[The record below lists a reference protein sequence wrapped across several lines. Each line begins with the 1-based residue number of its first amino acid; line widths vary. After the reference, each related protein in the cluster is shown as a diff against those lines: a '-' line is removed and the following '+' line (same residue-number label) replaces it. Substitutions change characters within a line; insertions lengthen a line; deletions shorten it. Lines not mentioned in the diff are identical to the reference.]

1 MSSSI
6 IGTSILTLPL
16 SIDASKITTGTLDTA
31 RIDADSVANAR
42 TRSTG
47 TTVSAGNVAISES
60 SNTFNTSSQSRVDV
74 TNLSVTITTSGR
86 PIFIGCVPDNSYEGG
101 GGSAINL
108 RRNLVTT
115 GSASGSIFLVRGD
128 STTVFRIALTVRA
141 EAVVSGSSD
150 QSGTSITPLSFGTID
165 VQPAGTYTYKMQVNN
180 ASPNISTISVLRC
193 KLLAYE
199 L

>member
-60 SNTFNTSSQSRVDV
+60 SNSFNTSSQPRVDV

-86 PIFIGCVPDNSYEGG
+86 PIFIGCVPDNSGIQ
-101 GGSAINL
+101 GSGINL

-115 GSASGSIFLVRGD
+115 GNAQGTIFLVRGD
-128 STTVFRIALTVRA
+128 STTVFSIPLSVRA

-180 ASPNISTISVLRC
+180 ASPNISTISVTRC